1 MRAPQIVFETTPY
14 QNFIE
19 SFDEDLHDVDENI
32 PMALY
37 KWLLTA
43 LKVPVILI
51 PIFIASPILS
61 ILIIP
66 LVFGF
71 LVIQKLY
78 LNAWQQL
85 QYLTSATCCP
95 LSDLLEDT
103 LQGVSNIRASQASFH
118 FLIRFNAKLNTHNN
132 CLFLF
137 FLVSR
142 WLSCTVNI
150 IGAVFV
156 LITTTVVLTLGNKED
171 GFSGLV
177 IVFSMQ
183 IAEYLVLL
191 VYMSSVLNV
200 DMLAFDRLKAF
211 SEIKQ
216 ESEWEDPINAPPNS
230 WPDSGLVHIQN
241 LSTAYGEGLYP
252 VLHNISIDIKPGEK
266 VAIIGKEDSGM
277 HTLLYSLFRFIE
289 PSGGEIIID
298 NIDISKI
305 GLRDLRSR
313 LAIIPQDTLI
323 FNGSVRQN
331 LDPYQEFKDEEIW
344 SALEIADL
352 KAHIS
357 SLDSSVER
365 KMSNEKKN
373 LLSIAR
379 CVLKRPKIVILD
391 ESEAYEK
398 NGENVFQNS
407 TILKFCSHQ
416 ISEHNGRIIKISS
429 GEVTEDSSSNLTS
442 I

>member
-1 MRAPQIVFETTPY
+1 MP
-14 QNFIE
+14 
-19 SFDEDLHDVDENI
+19 
-32 PMALY
+32 
-37 KWLLTA
+37 
-43 LKVPVILI
+43 LI
-51 PIFIASPILS
+51 
-61 ILIIP
+61 
-66 LVFGF
+66 
-71 LVIQKLY
+71 
-78 LNAWQQL
+78 
-85 QYLTSATCCP
+85 
-95 LSDLLEDT
+95 
-103 LQGVSNIRASQASFH
+103 
-118 FLIRFNAKLNTHNN
+118 
-132 CLFLF
+132 
-137 FLVSR
+137 R

-156 LITTTVVLTLGNKED
+156 LITTTVVLTLGKKED

-298 NIDISKI
+298 IFDISKI

-379 CVLKRPKIVILD
+379 L
-391 ESEAYEK
+391 
-398 NGENVFQNS
+398 
-407 TILKFCSHQ
+407 
-416 ISEHNGRIIKISS
+416 
-429 GEVTEDSSSNLTS
+429 
-442 I
+442 